1 MKNLL
6 IISILFNAF
15 LFGQVPIDCYS
26 SHITKIDDFY
36 TNNTDFSDLE
46 FLKKELKNKKIIVLG
61 ESGHGDGASFEAKTR
76 LVKFLVEEMDYSTLA
91 FEGGGF
97 TEMAFA
103 SEKIS
108 SGKDAVA
115 EIKKSWYSLWSDS
128 KQIQDLLKYIND
140 NDSLNLLGI
149 ENQLG
154 NKYSWNLADI
164 YKILAGELVF
174 KDVDFD
180 HFKKN
185 LQNYYHSTFDADTAI
200 ANQVDI
206 ERLKNDLATIKKST
220 AAIGSK
226 NARIVHQGVLNIE
239 GLMTQLELNKGTYQQ
254 QNISISLR
262 DSLMAENVK
271 WYLEEHPDERSE
283 EHTSELQSRPHLV
296 CRRLL

>member
-1 MKNLL
+1 MKNLI
-6 IISILFNAF
+6 IISIFFNAY

-115 EIKKSWYSLWSDS
+115 EIK
-128 KQIQDLLKYIND
+128 N
-140 NDSLNLLGI
+140 LGI
-149 ENQLG
+149 PYG
-154 NKYSWNLADI
+154 ATANKFKIYSN
-164 YKILAGELVF
+164 IL
-174 KDVDFD
+174 
-180 HFKKN
+180 
-185 LQNYYHSTFDADTAI
+185 
-200 ANQVDI
+200 
-206 ERLKNDLATIKKST
+206 TIKT
-220 AAIGSK
+220 
-226 NARIVHQGVLNIE
+226 VLI
-239 GLMTQLELNKGTYQQ
+239 
-254 QNISISLR
+254 
-262 DSLMAENVK
+262 
-271 WYLEEHPDERSE
+271 YL
-283 EHTSELQSRPHLV
+283 V
-296 CRRLL
+296 